1 MLLDKLK
8 KILPDNNGND
18 YPKDFQQ
25 IIKNLYPE
33 SVPDEA
39 AIIFI
44 WEAYCF
50 SKKAHEGQM
59 RRSGEPYFTHC
70 SSVGIILS
78 EWKMDTRTI
87 AAGLMHDVIEDTEMS
102 RNDMVDKFGEEI
114 AELVDGVSKLSG
126 IKFSSRREKQ
136 AENFMK
142 MFLSVAKDLR
152 VIIIKFADRLHN
164 MSTIKHLPLI
174 KQRRI
179 AIETR
184 DVYAPLAH
192 RLGMNKL
199 KIELED
205 LILKTLEPEEYKLLQ
220 KKTKA
225 SSKQR
230 EKYIEEFTNPIKEEL
245 SKFNIQAKIFGRAK
259 HYFSIAGK
267 MQKQNKKYEE
277 LFDLF
282 AIRIIADKVEECY
295 AILGI
300 IHQLFTPLQERF
312 KDYIATPKSNGYQSI
327 HTTVFGHKGKMV
339 EVQIRT
345 NEMDQTAEIG
355 VAAHWLY
362 KEKGAIKAD
371 DSNID
376 KHMRWLRE
384 LVEVLQAEDSNP
396 DEFLKLLKVDL
407 FKDEIF
413 VFTPAG
419 DVTPLPANSTP
430 IDFAFQVHSQVGIHC
445 IGAKVNGKIVPLNMV
460 LKNGDSIEILTSN
473 TQKPS
478 YAWLKFVQTG
488 KAKSHIKRWVKKEQ
502 TEQSIQLGKEIIEKT
517 LRRMKRISILDELKA
532 KPQTMGFNQVELVYA
547 ALANG
552 QLTVRDIIDKYQPV
566 DYNEQDF
573 DPESQ
578 SLTERFINR
587 ARRQAKGVT
596 VDGVANAL
604 LAFAKCCSPIPGD
617 EIVGYI
623 TRGRGVT
630 IHRNTCKNLPCMEGE
645 DRFIFVEWNVKP
657 QTSFIVRLKI
667 LLEDRKQLLKD
678 ITECISALN
687 INISSI
693 DMKATEGI
701 ATCII
706 VLEVRDT
713 HQLDRLS
720 TRIQKISNFIST
732 ERM

>member
-8 KILPDNNGND
+8 NILPGDGGEF
-18 YPKDFQQ
+18 PPDFQS
-25 IIKNLYPE
+25 IIHNLNYE
-33 SVPDEA
+33 REKDQDH
-39 AIIFI
+39 INFI
-44 WEAYCF
+44 WNVYQF
-50 SKKAHEGQM
+50 SANAHEGQQ

-70 SSVGIILS
+70 SSVGVILS
-78 EWKMDTRTI
+78 EWKMDAKTI
-87 AAGLMHDVIEDTEMS
+87 SAGLLHDVIEDTEVT
-102 RNDMVDKFGEEI
+102 RGKMVEKFGEEI
-114 AELVDGVSKLSG
+114 TDLVDGVSKLSG
-126 IKFSSRREKQ
+126 IKFSSRLEKQ

-164 MSTIKHLPLI
+164 MSTIEHLPLI

-205 LILKTLEPEEYKLLQ
+205 LVLKTLEPNEYKQLQ
-220 KKTKA
+220 KKVRA
-225 SSKQR
+225 SRRQR
-230 EKYIEEFTNPIKEEL
+230 EKYIEEFSKPIRYEL
-245 SKFNIQAKIFGRAK
+245 NSFNITAEILGRAK
-259 HYFSIAGK
+259 HYYSIFGK
-267 MQKQNKKYEE
+267 MRRRHKKFEE

-282 AIRIIADKVEECY
+282 AIRIVVDKIEECY
-295 AILGI
+295 AVLGV
-300 IHQLFTPLQERF
+300 IHQLYTPLQERF

-345 NEMDQTAEIG
+345 KEMDRTAEIG
-355 VAAHWLY
+355 VAAHWVY
-362 KEKGAIKAD
+362 KEQGSVNAEGKD
-371 DSNID
+371 ID
-376 KHMRWLRE
+376 RHMRWLRE
-384 LVEVLQAEDSNP
+384 LVDVLQGEDTNP

-413 VFTPAG
+413 VFTPKG
-419 DVTPLPANSTP
+419 DVTQLPANSTP

-445 IGAKVNGKIVPLNMV
+445 IGAKVNGKIVPLNTV
-460 LKNGDSIEILTSN
+460 LNNGDSIEIITSN

-502 TEQSIQLGKEIIEKT
+502 TEQSIRLGKEILEKT
-517 LRRMKRISILDELKA
+517 LRRMKRIAILTELQT
-532 KPQTMGFNQVELVYA
+532 KPQLLGFNSEDMVYS

-552 QLTVRDIIDKYQPV
+552 QLTVRDIIEKFEPV
-566 DYNEQDF
+566 VEEPEA
-573 DPESQ
+573 DPEEQ
-578 SLTERFINR
+578 SLTERFIRR

-596 VDGVANAL
+596 VDGVHNAL

-617 EIVGYI
+617 HIVGYI

-630 IHRNTCKNLPCMEGE
+630 IHRNSCKNIPFMEGE
-645 DRFIFVEWNVKP
+645 DRFIYVEWDVRSGS
-657 QTSFIVRLKI
+657 SFIVRLKI
-667 LLEDRKQLLKD
+667 SLEDRKQLLKD
-678 ITECISALN
+678 ITENISALN
-687 INISSI
+687 INITSI
-693 DMKATEGI
+693 DMKAAEGI
-701 ATCII
+701 ATAII
-706 VLEVRDT
+706 ILEVRDT
-713 HQLDRLS
+713 RQLERLT
-720 TRIQKISNFIST
+720 TRIQKIPNFISI

>member
-1 MLLDKLK
+1 MLLEKLK
-8 KILPDNNGND
+8 KILPNNGNE
-18 YPKDFQQ
+18 YPKEFRQ
-25 IIKNLYPE
+25 IIKNIYLE
-33 SVPDEA
+33 SDPDKEA
-39 AIIFI
+39 VNFI
-44 WEAYCF
+44 WEAFRF
-50 SKKAHEGQM
+50 SNNAHEGQK

-70 SSVGIILS
+70 ASVGIILS

-87 AAGLMHDVIEDTEMS
+87 AAGLMHDVIEDTDVS

-225 SSKQR
+225 SRKQR
-230 EKYIEEFTNPIKEEL
+230 EKYIEEFTKPIKDEL
-245 SKFNIQAKIFGRAK
+245 NNFNIQAEIFGRAK

-282 AIRIIADKVEECY
+282 AIRIIVNKIEECY
-295 AILGI
+295 AILGV

-327 HTTVFGHKGKMV
+327 HTTVFGHQGKMV

-345 NEMDQTAEIG
+345 EEMDKTAEIG
-355 VAAHWLY
+355 VAAHWVY
-362 KEKGAIKAD
+362 KEKGALRAD
-371 DSNID
+371 DSKID

-413 VFTPAG
+413 VFTPTG

-430 IDFAFQVHSQVGIHC
+430 IDFAFQVHTQVGVHC
-445 IGAKVNGKIVPLNMV
+445 IGAKVNGKIVPLNTV

-488 KAKSHIKRWVKKEQ
+488 KAKSYIKRWVKQEQ

-517 LRRMKRISILDELKA
+517 LRRMKRISILDDLQS
-532 KPQTMGFNQVELVYA
+532 KPQTMGFNQVELVFA

-552 QLTVRDIIDKYQPV
+552 QLTVRDIIDKYHPI
-566 DYNEQDF
+566 
-573 DPESQ
+573 DPEEIEDDPGE
-578 SLTERFINR
+578 SLRERFINR
-587 ARRQAKGVT
+587 ARGQAKGVT

-604 LAFAKCCSPIPGD
+604 LIFAKCCSPIPGD

-657 QTSFIVRLKI
+657 QSSFIVRLKI

-687 INISSI
+687 INIVSI
-693 DMKATEGI
+693 DMKASDGI

-713 HQLDRLS
+713 RQLDRLS

>member
-1 MLLDKLK
+1 
-8 KILPDNNGND
+8 
-18 YPKDFQQ
+18 
-25 IIKNLYPE
+25 
-33 SVPDEA
+33 
-39 AIIFI
+39 
-44 WEAYCF
+44 
-50 SKKAHEGQM
+50 
-59 RRSGEPYFTHC
+59 
-70 SSVGIILS
+70 
-78 EWKMDTRTI
+78 
-87 AAGLMHDVIEDTEMS
+87 
-102 RNDMVDKFGEEI
+102 
-114 AELVDGVSKLSG
+114 
-126 IKFSSRREKQ
+126 
-136 AENFMK
+136 
-142 MFLSVAKDLR
+142 
-152 VIIIKFADRLHN
+152 
-164 MSTIKHLPLI
+164 
-174 KQRRI
+174 
-179 AIETR
+179 
-184 DVYAPLAH
+184 
-192 RLGMNKL
+192 
-199 KIELED
+199 
-205 LILKTLEPEEYKLLQ
+205 
-220 KKTKA
+220 
-225 SSKQR
+225 
-230 EKYIEEFTNPIKEEL
+230 
-245 SKFNIQAKIFGRAK
+245 
-259 HYFSIAGK
+259 

-282 AIRIIADKVEECY
+282 AIRIIVNKIEECY
-295 AILGI
+295 AILGV

-327 HTTVFGHKGKMV
+327 HTTVFGQQGKMV

-345 NEMDQTAEIG
+345 EEMDKTAEIG
-355 VAAHWLY
+355 VAAHWVY
-362 KEKGAIKAD
+362 KEKGAIRPD
-371 DSNID
+371 DSKID

-413 VFTPAG
+413 VFTPTG

-430 IDFAFQVHSQVGIHC
+430 IDFAFQVHTQVGVHC
-445 IGAKVNGKIVPLNMV
+445 IGAKVNGRIVPLNTV

-488 KAKSHIKRWVKKEQ
+488 KAKSYIKRWVKQEQ
-502 TEQSIQLGKEIIEKT
+502 SEQSIQLGKEIIEKT
-517 LRRMKRISILDELKA
+517 LRRMKRISILNDLQS
-532 KPQTMGFNQVELVYA
+532 KPQTMGFNQVELVFA

-552 QLTVRDIIDKYQPV
+552 QLTVRDIIDKYHPI
-566 DYNEQDF
+566 DSEEMEAE
-573 DPESQ
+573 PESE
-578 SLTERFINR
+578 SLTERFLNR
-587 ARRQAKGVT
+587 ARGQAKGVT

-604 LAFAKCCSPIPGD
+604 LIFAKCCSPIPGD

-645 DRFIFVEWNVKP
+645 DRFIFVEWDVKP
-657 QTSFIVRLKI
+657 QSSFIVRLKI

-687 INISSI
+687 INIVSI
-693 DMKATEGI
+693 DMKASDGI

-713 HQLDRLS
+713 RQLDRLS

>member
-8 KILPDNNGND
+8 KILPYDVSE
-18 YPKDFQQ
+18 YPKEFHK
-25 IIKNLYPE
+25 IVNNLYSE
-33 SVPDEA
+33 SDPVKEDIA
-39 AIIFI
+39 FI
-44 WEAYCF
+44 WEAYSF
-50 SKKAHEGQM
+50 SKEAHKGQK
-59 RRSGEPYFTHC
+59 RRSGEPYFSHC
-70 SSVGIILS
+70 VSVGTILS
-78 EWKMDTRTI
+78 EWKMDSRTI
-87 AAGLMHDVIEDTEMS
+87 AAGLMHDVIEDTEKS
-102 RNDMVDKFGEEI
+102 RDDMIEKFGQEI
-114 AELVDGVSKLSG
+114 ADLVDGVSKLSG

-164 MSTIKHLPLI
+164 MSTIRYLPLI

-192 RLGMNKL
+192 RLGMNQL

-205 LILKTLEPEEYKLLQ
+205 LILKTLDPDEFKLIQ

-225 SSKQR
+225 TKKQR
-230 EKYIEEFTNPIKEEL
+230 EKYIEEFSAPIKNEIK
-245 SKFNIQAKIFGRAK
+245 KFNIRAVIFGRAK
-259 HYFSIAGK
+259 HYFSISGK

-282 AIRIIADKVEECY
+282 AIRIIIDKIEECY
-295 AILGI
+295 AVLGV

-327 HTTVFGHKGKMV
+327 HTTVFGHNGKMV

-345 NEMDQTAEIG
+345 QEMDQTAESG

-362 KEKGAIKAD
+362 KEEGSVTAD
-371 DSNID
+371 DKKINR
-376 KHMRWLRE
+376 HMRWLRD

-396 DEFLKLLKVDL
+396 NEFLKLLKVDL

-419 DVTPLPANSTP
+419 DVTPLPADSTP
-430 IDFAFQVHSQVGIHC
+430 IDFAFQVHTQVGIHC
-445 IGAKVNGKIVPLNMV
+445 IGAKVNGKIVPLNIV
-460 LKNGDSIEILTSN
+460 LKNGDSIEILTSE
-473 TQKPS
+473 TQTPS
-478 YAWLKFVQTG
+478 YAWLKFVKTG

-502 TEQSIQLGKEIIEKT
+502 NEQSIYLGKEIIEKT
-517 LRRMKRISILDELKA
+517 LRRMKQATILDQLLK
-532 KPQTMGFNQVELVYA
+532 KPDTIGFNDIESVYA
-547 ALANG
+547 AVANG
-552 QLTVRDIIDKYQPV
+552 QLTVRDIIDKFIPKDSLEV
-566 DYNEQDF
+566 NNEDNK
-573 DPESQ
+573 E
-578 SLTERFINR
+578 SLTTRFINS
-587 ARRQAKGVT
+587 ARRQAQGVV

-604 LAFAKCCSPIPGD
+604 LIFAKCCSPIPGD

-630 IHRNTCKNLPCMEGE
+630 IHRSSCKNLPCMDGE
-645 DRFIFVEWNVKP
+645 DRFIFVEWDVKP

-667 LLEDRKQLLKD
+667 VLEDRKQLLKD
-678 ITECISALN
+678 ITECVSALN
-687 INISSI
+687 INITSV
-693 DMKATEGI
+693 DMKASEGI

-713 HQLDRLS
+713 RQLDRLS
-720 TRIQKISNFIST
+720 KRIKKISNFISS
-732 ERM
+732 ERI

>member
-1 MLLDKLK
+1 MLLEKLK
-8 KILPDNNGND
+8 KILPNNGNE
-18 YPKDFQQ
+18 YPKEFRQ
-25 IIKNLYPE
+25 IIKNIYFD
-33 SVPDEA
+33 SDPDKEA
-39 AIIFI
+39 VTFI
-44 WEAYCF
+44 WEAFRY
-50 SKKAHEGQM
+50 SKNAHEGQQ
-59 RRSGEPYFTHC
+59 RRSGDPYFTHC
-70 SSVGIILS
+70 ASVGIILS
-78 EWKMDTRTI
+78 EWKMDIRTI
-87 AAGLMHDVIEDTEMS
+87 AAGLMHDVIEDTGVS
-102 RNDMVDKFGEEI
+102 RSDMVDKFGEEI

-205 LILKTLEPEEYKLLQ
+205 LIFKTLEPEEYKLLQ

-225 SSKQR
+225 SRKQR
-230 EKYIEEFTNPIKEEL
+230 EKYIEEFTKPIKNEL
-245 SKFNIQAKIFGRAK
+245 NNYTIQAEIFGRAK

-282 AIRIIADKVEECY
+282 AIRIILKKIEECY
-295 AILGI
+295 AVLGV

-327 HTTVFGHKGKMV
+327 HTTVFGSQGRMV

-345 NEMDQTAEIG
+345 EEMDKTAEIG
-355 VAAHWLY
+355 VAAHWVY
-362 KEKGAIKAD
+362 KEKGALKTD
-371 DSNID
+371 DSKID

-413 VFTPAG
+413 VFTPKG

-430 IDFAFQVHSQVGIHC
+430 IDFAFEVHTQVGFHC
-445 IGAKVNGKIVPLNMV
+445 IGAKVNGKIVPLNTI
-460 LKNGDSIEILTSN
+460 LKNGDSIEIITSN

-488 KAKSHIKRWVKKEQ
+488 KAKSYIKRWVKQEQ

-517 LRRMKRISILDELKA
+517 LRRMKRISILNDIQS
-532 KPQTMGFNQVELVYA
+532 KPQTMGFNQVESVFA

-552 QLTVRDIIDKYQPV
+552 QLTVRDIIDKYHPA
-566 DYNEQDF
+566 DPGETEAY
-573 DPESQ
+573 PESE

-587 ARRQAKGVT
+587 ARGQAKGVT

-604 LAFAKCCSPIPGD
+604 LVFAKCCSPIPGD

-630 IHRNTCKNLPCMEGE
+630 IHRNSCKNLPCMEGE

-657 QTSFIVRLKI
+657 QSSFIVRLKI

-687 INISSI
+687 INIVSI
-693 DMKATEGI
+693 DMKASDGI

-713 HQLDRLS
+713 RQLNRLS
-720 TRIQKISNFIST
+720 TRIEKISNFIST

>member
-1 MLLDKLK
+1 MLLEKLK
-8 KILPDNNGND
+8 KILPNNGNE
-18 YPKDFQQ
+18 YPKEFRQ
-25 IIKNLYPE
+25 IIKNIYLE
-33 SVPDEA
+33 SDPDKEA
-39 AIIFI
+39 VTFI
-44 WEAYCF
+44 WEAFEY
-50 SKKAHEGQM
+50 SKNSHQGQK
-59 RRSGEPYFTHC
+59 RLSGEPYFTHC
-70 SSVGIILS
+70 ASVGIILS

-87 AAGLMHDVIEDTEMS
+87 AAGLMHDVIEDTDVS
-102 RNDMVDKFGEEI
+102 RSDMVDKFGEEI

-126 IKFSSRREKQ
+126 IRFSSRREKQ

-205 LILKTLEPEEYKLLQ
+205 LILKTLDPEKYKLLQ

-225 SSKQR
+225 SRKQR
-230 EKYIEEFTNPIKEEL
+230 EKYIDEFTKPIKDEL
-245 SKFNIQAKIFGRAK
+245 NKFSINAEIFGRAK

-282 AIRIIADKVEECY
+282 AIRIIVDKIEECY
-295 AILGI
+295 AILGV

-327 HTTVFGHKGKMV
+327 HTTVFGHNGKMV

-345 NEMDQTAEIG
+345 DEMDKTAEIG
-355 VAAHWLY
+355 VAAHWVY
-362 KEKGAIKAD
+362 KEKGSIKTD
-371 DSNID
+371 DSKID

-384 LVEVLQAEDSNP
+384 LVEALQDENSNP

-413 VFTPAG
+413 VFTPMG

-430 IDFAFQVHSQVGIHC
+430 IDFAFQVHTQVGVHC
-445 IGAKVNGKIVPLNMV
+445 VGAKVNGKIVPLNTV
-460 LKNGDSIEILTSN
+460 LKNGDSVEIITSN
-473 TQKPS
+473 TQKPT

-488 KAKSHIKRWVKKEQ
+488 KAKSYIKRWVKQEQ
-502 TEQSIQLGKEIIEKT
+502 IEQSIQLGKEIIEKT
-517 LRRMKRISILDELKA
+517 LRRIKRISILNELQS
-532 KPQTMGFNQVELVYA
+532 KPQIMGFNQVELVFA
-547 ALANG
+547 AIANG

-566 DYNEQDF
+566 DSEKEETE
-573 DPESQ
+573 ESE

-587 ARRQAKGVT
+587 ARGQAKGVT

-604 LAFAKCCSPIPGD
+604 LVFAKCCSPIPGD

-657 QTSFIVRLKI
+657 QSSFIVRLKI

-687 INISSI
+687 INIVSI
-693 DMKATEGI
+693 DMKASDGI

-713 HQLDRLS
+713 RQLDRLS
-720 TRIQKISNFIST
+720 TRIEKVSNFIST

>member
-8 KILPDNNGND
+8 NILPGEGNE
-18 YPKDFQQ
+18 YPKDFRK
-25 IIKNLYPE
+25 IIQNLYPE
-33 SVPDEA
+33 SDPDEE
-39 AIIFI
+39 IISFV
-44 WEAYCF
+44 WDAYKF
-50 SKKAHEGQM
+50 SKNAHEGQL

-70 SSVGIILS
+70 SSVGVILS
-78 EWKMDTRTI
+78 EWKMDSKTI
-87 AAGLMHDVIEDTEMS
+87 AAGLLHDVIEDTNIS
-102 RNDMVDKFGEEI
+102 RNDMIEKFGEEI
-114 AELVDGVSKLSG
+114 TDLVDGVSKLSG
-126 IKFSSRREKQ
+126 IKFSSRLEKQ

-164 MSTIKHLPLI
+164 MGTIEHLPLI

-199 KIELED
+199 RIELED
-205 LILKTLEPEEYKLLQ
+205 LVLKTLEPDEYKHLR
-220 KKTKA
+220 KKIRA
-225 SSKQR
+225 SRKQR
-230 EKYIEEFTNPIKEEL
+230 EKYIDEFSKPIREEL
-245 SKFNIQAKIFGRAK
+245 KTFSISAEIEGRAK
-259 HYFSIAGK
+259 HYYSILGK
-267 MQKQNKKYEE
+267 MRRRNKNFEE

-282 AIRIIADKVEECY
+282 AIRIIVDKVEECY
-295 AILGI
+295 AVLGV
-300 IHQLFTPLQERF
+300 IHQLYTPLQERF

-327 HTTVFGHKGKMV
+327 HTTVFGHQGKMV

-345 NEMDQTAEIG
+345 TAMDQTAEIG
-355 VAAHWLY
+355 VAAHWVY
-362 KEKGAIKAD
+362 KEKGSVIAD
-371 DSNID
+371 GTGID
-376 KHMRWLRE
+376 RHMRWLRE

-413 VFTPAG
+413 VFTPKG
-419 DVTPLPANSTP
+419 DVTPLPSNSTP
-430 IDFAFQVHSQVGIHC
+430 IDFAFQVHTQVGIHC
-445 IGAKVNGKIVPLNMV
+445 IGAKLNGKIVSLNTV
-460 LKNGDSIEILTSN
+460 LKNGDSVEILTSN

-502 TEQSIQLGKEIIEKT
+502 TEQSIRLGKEIIEKT
-517 LRRMKRISILDELKA
+517 LRRMKRLSILDEIKA
-532 KPQTMGFNQVELVYA
+532 KPQVLGFNSEDLVYSE
-547 ALANG
+547 LAKG
-552 QLTVRDIIDKYQPV
+552 QLTVRDIIEKFQPATT
-566 DYNEQDF
+566 DDQIEDE
-573 DPESQ
+573 DSP
-578 SLTERFINR
+578 SLTERFISR

-630 IHRNTCKNLPCMEGE
+630 IHRSSCKNLPFMEGE
-645 DRFIFVEWNVKP
+645 ERFIFVEWDVKSGS
-657 QTSFIVRLKI
+657 SFIVRIKI

-687 INISSI
+687 INITSI
-693 DMKATEGI
+693 DMKAAEAI
-701 ATCII
+701 ATCVII
-706 VLEVRDT
+706 LEVRDI
-713 HQLDRLS
+713 HQLDRL
-720 TRIQKISNFIST
+720 TNRIQKIPNFISI

>member
-8 KILPDNNGND
+8 KILPSTGSD
-18 YPKDFQQ
+18 YPKDFQN
-25 IIKNLYPE
+25 IIQNLYPDLN
-33 SVPDEA
+33 PDKEVVK
-39 AIIFI
+39 FV
-44 WEAYCF
+44 WDAYSY
-50 SKKAHEGQM
+50 SKIAHEGQF
-59 RRSGEPYFTHC
+59 RQSGEPYFIHC
-70 SSVGIILS
+70 SAVGIILS
-78 EWKMDTRTI
+78 EWQMDALTI
-87 AAGLMHDVIEDTEMS
+87 AAGLMHDIIEDTDYS
-102 RNDMVDKFGEEI
+102 REDMVGKFGEEI

-126 IKFSSRREKQ
+126 INFSSRREKQ

-164 MSTIKHLPLI
+164 MKTIGHLPLI

-205 LILKTLEPEEYKLLQ
+205 LIIKVLEPEEYKKLQ

-225 SSKQR
+225 SRKER
-230 EKYIEEFTNPIKEEL
+230 EKYIEKFLEPIKVEL
-245 SKFNIQAKIFGRAK
+245 ERFNIKAEIFGRVK
-259 HYFSIAGK
+259 HYYSILGK
-267 MQKQNKKYEE
+267 MRKQDKKFEE

-282 AIRIIADKVEECY
+282 AIRIIVNKVEECY
-295 AILGI
+295 AVLGV

-312 KDYIATPKSNGYQSI
+312 KDYVATPKSNGYQSV
-327 HTTVFGHKGKMV
+327 HTTVFGKQGKMV

-345 NEMDQTAEIG
+345 KEMDQTAEIG
-355 VAAHWLY
+355 VAAHWIY
-362 KEKGAIKAD
+362 KEHGSERAD
-371 DSNID
+371 SPKID
-376 KHMRWLRE
+376 RQIRWLRD
-384 LVEVLQAEDSNP
+384 LVDVLKAEDSNP
-396 DEFLKLLKVDL
+396 DEFLNLLKVDL

-413 VFTPAG
+413 VFTPVG
-419 DVTPLPANSTP
+419 DVTPLPASSTP
-430 IDFAFQVHSQVGIHC
+430 IDFAFQVHTQVGMHC
-445 IGAKVNGKIVPLNMV
+445 MGAKVNGKIVPLNTL
-460 LKNGDSIEILTSN
+460 LKNGDSIEILTSK

-488 KAKSHIKRWVKKEQ
+488 KAKSHIKRWVNKEQ

-517 LRRMKRISILDELKA
+517 LRRMKKKSIMKDLLSH
-532 KPQTMGFNQVELVYA
+532 PQALGYNEIELVYS

-552 QLTVRDIIDKYQPV
+552 QLTVRDIIEKYQLVNVSEQEIEV
-566 DYNEQDF
+566 DN
-573 DPESQ
+573 P

-587 ARRQAKGVT
+587 ARGQARGVS

-604 LAFAKCCSPIPGD
+604 LVFAKCCNPIPGD

-630 IHRNTCKNLPCMEGE
+630 IHRSSCLNLPFMDGE
-645 DRFIFVEWNVKP
+645 DRFIFVEWDVKP
-657 QTSFIVRLKI
+657 SSSFIVRLKI

-678 ITECISALN
+678 ITECISKLN
-687 INISSI
+687 INIASI
-693 DMKATEGI
+693 DMKGFEGI

-706 VLEVRDT
+706 VLEVRDK
-713 HQLDRLS
+713 HQLDRLGS
-720 TRIQKISNFIST
+720 QIRKIPNYISM

>member
-1 MLLDKLK
+1 MWVKAVEK
-8 KILPDNNGND
+8 AGTT
-18 YPKDFQQ
+18 
-25 IIKNLYPE
+25 
-33 SVPDEA
+33 EA
-39 AIIFI
+39 NAVQDAI
-44 WEAYCF
+44 
-50 SKKAHEGQM
+50 
-59 RRSGEPYFTHC
+59 
-70 SSVGIILS
+70 
-78 EWKMDTRTI
+78 
-87 AAGLMHDVIEDTEMS
+87 
-102 RNDMVDKFGEEI
+102 
-114 AELVDGVSKLSG
+114 
-126 IKFSSRREKQ
+126 
-136 AENFMK
+136 
-142 MFLSVAKDLR
+142 
-152 VIIIKFADRLHN
+152 
-164 MSTIKHLPLI
+164 
-174 KQRRI
+174 
-179 AIETR
+179 
-184 DVYAPLAH
+184 
-192 RLGMNKL
+192 
-199 KIELED
+199 
-205 LILKTLEPEEYKLLQ
+205 
-220 KKTKA
+220 
-225 SSKQR
+225 
-230 EKYIEEFTNPIKEEL
+230 
-245 SKFNIQAKIFGRAK
+245 
-259 HYFSIAGK
+259 
-267 MQKQNKKYEE
+267 
-277 LFDLF
+277 
-282 AIRIIADKVEECY
+282 
-295 AILGI
+295 
-300 IHQLFTPLQERF
+300 
-312 KDYIATPKSNGYQSI
+312 
-327 HTTVFGHKGKMV
+327 
-339 EVQIRT
+339 
-345 NEMDQTAEIG
+345 
-355 VAAHWLY
+355 
-362 KEKGAIKAD
+362 
-371 DSNID
+371 
-376 KHMRWLRE
+376 
-384 LVEVLQAEDSNP
+384 
-396 DEFLKLLKVDL
+396 
-407 FKDEIF
+407 
-413 VFTPAG
+413 FTPAG

-517 LRRMKRISILDELKA
+517 LRRMKRISILDELQA

-713 HQLDRLS
+713 RQLDRLS

>member
-1 MLLDKLK
+1 MLLEKLK
-8 KILPDNNGND
+8 KILPNNGNE
-18 YPKDFQQ
+18 YPKEFRQ
-25 IIKNLYPE
+25 IIKNIYLE
-33 SVPDEA
+33 SDPDKEA
-39 AIIFI
+39 VTFI
-44 WEAYCF
+44 WEAFRY
-50 SKKAHEGQM
+50 SKNAHKGQK

-70 SSVGIILS
+70 ASVGIILS

-87 AAGLMHDVIEDTEMS
+87 AAGLMHDVIEDTDVS

-225 SSKQR
+225 SRKQR
-230 EKYIEEFTNPIKEEL
+230 EKYIEEFTKPIKDEL
-245 SKFNIQAKIFGRAK
+245 NNFNIQAEIFGRAK

-282 AIRIIADKVEECY
+282 AIRIIVNKIEECY
-295 AILGI
+295 AILGV

-327 HTTVFGHKGKMV
+327 HTTVFGHQGKMV

-345 NEMDQTAEIG
+345 EEMDKTAEIG
-355 VAAHWLY
+355 VAAHWVY
-362 KEKGAIKAD
+362 KEKGALRAD
-371 DSNID
+371 DSKID

-413 VFTPAG
+413 VFTPTG

-430 IDFAFQVHSQVGIHC
+430 IDFAFQVHTQVGVHC
-445 IGAKVNGKIVPLNMV
+445 IGAKVNGKIVPLNTV

-488 KAKSHIKRWVKKEQ
+488 KAKSYIKRWVKQEQ

-517 LRRMKRISILDELKA
+517 LRRMKRISILDDLLS
-532 KPQTMGFNQVELVYA
+532 KPQIMGFNQVELVFS

-552 QLTVRDIIDKYQPV
+552 QLTVRDIIDKYHPI
-566 DYNEQDF
+566 
-573 DPESQ
+573 DPEEIEDDTRE

-587 ARRQAKGVT
+587 ARGQAKGVT

-604 LAFAKCCSPIPGD
+604 LIFAKCCSPIPGD

-630 IHRNTCKNLPCMEGE
+630 IHRNNCKNLPCMEGE

-657 QTSFIVRLKI
+657 QSSFIVRLKI

-678 ITECISALN
+678 ITECISTLN
-687 INISSI
+687 INIVSI
-693 DMKATEGI
+693 DMKASDGI

-713 HQLDRLS
+713 RQLDRLS

>member
-8 KILPDNNGND
+8 KILPYDID
-18 YPKDFQQ
+18 EYPKDFHK
-25 IIKNLYPE
+25 IVNNLF
-33 SVPDEA
+33 PDSEPDKDD
-39 AIIFI
+39 ISFI
-44 WEAYCF
+44 WEAYSY
-50 SKKAHEGQM
+50 SKNAHKGQM
-59 RRSGEPYFTHC
+59 RKSGEPYFSHC
-70 SSVGIILS
+70 VSVGTILS
-78 EWKMDTRTI
+78 EWKMDSRTV
-87 AAGLMHDVIEDTEMS
+87 AAGLMHDVIEDTKMS
-102 RNDMVDKFGEEI
+102 RDDMVNKFGEEI
-114 AELVDGVSKLSG
+114 AGLVDGVSKLSG
-126 IKFSSRREKQ
+126 ITFSSRREKQ

-179 AIETR
+179 AVETR

-205 LILKTLEPEEYKLLQ
+205 LILKTLEPDEFRLIQ

-225 SSKQR
+225 TKKQR
-230 EKYIEEFTNPIKEEL
+230 EKYIEEFSTPIKDEIY
-245 SKFNIQAKIFGRAK
+245 KFKIQADIFGRAK
-259 HYFSIAGK
+259 HYFSISRK

-282 AIRIIADKVEECY
+282 AIRIIINKIEECY
-295 AILGI
+295 AVLGI
-300 IHQLFTPLQERF
+300 IHQLYTPLQERF

-327 HTTVFGHKGKMV
+327 HTTVFGPSGKMV

-345 NEMDQTAEIG
+345 NEMDQTAESG

-362 KEKGAIKAD
+362 KEKGSLKAD
-371 DSNID
+371 DTKINR
-376 KHMRWLRE
+376 HMRWLSE
-384 LVEVLQAEDSNP
+384 LVEVLQDEDSNP
-396 DEFLKLLKVDL
+396 NEFLKLLKVDL

-419 DVTPLPANSTP
+419 DVTPLPADSTP

-460 LKNGDSIEILTSN
+460 LKNGDSIEILTSD
-473 TQKPS
+473 TQRPS
-478 YAWLKFVQTG
+478 YAWLKFVKTG

-502 TEQSIQLGKEIIEKT
+502 TVQSIQLGKEIIEKT
-517 LRRMKRISILDELKA
+517 LRRMKKNTILEELLI
-532 KPQTMGFNQVELVYA
+532 KPDTVGFNDIELVYS

-552 QLTVRDIIDKYQPV
+552 QLTVRDIIDKYSPK
-566 DYNEQDF
+566 DTLSLD
-573 DPESQ
+573 ESEAEKE
-578 SLTERFINR
+578 SLTSRFINS
-587 ARRQAKGVT
+587 ARKQAKGVT

-604 LAFAKCCSPIPGD
+604 LIFAKCCSPIPGD

-630 IHRNTCKNLPCMEGE
+630 IHRNSCKNLPCMDGE

-657 QTSFIVRLKI
+657 QSSFIVRLKI
-667 LLEDRKQLLKD
+667 MLEDRKQLLKD
-678 ITECISALN
+678 ITECVSALN
-687 INISSI
+687 INITSV
-693 DMKATEGI
+693 DMKASEAI

-713 HQLDRLS
+713 RQLDRLS
-720 TRIQKISNFIST
+720 KRIKKISNFISS
-732 ERM
+732 ERI

>member
-8 KILPDNNGND
+8 KILPINGNV
-18 YPKDFQQ
+18 YPKDFQTIVQ
-25 IIKNLYPE
+25 NLYSDSDPNEEIIKF
-33 SVPDEA
+33 VWD
-39 AIIFI
+39 
-44 WEAYCF
+44 AYQY
-50 SKKAHEGQM
+50 SKNAHEGQL
-59 RRSGEPYFTHC
+59 RRSGKPYFTHC
-70 SSVGIILS
+70 SAVGIILS
-78 EWKMDTRTI
+78 KWKMDARTI
-87 AAGLMHDVIEDTEMS
+87 SAGLMHDIIEDTDSS
-102 RNDMVDKFGEEI
+102 RKDMVDKFGEEI

-126 IKFSSRREKQ
+126 IKFSSRRERQ

-164 MSTIKHLPLI
+164 MTTIGHLPLI

-199 KIELED
+199 KVELED
-205 LILKTLEPEEYKLLQ
+205 LILKTLEPEEYKQLQ
-220 KKTKA
+220 KKTRA
-225 SSKQR
+225 TRKQR
-230 EKYIEEFTNPIKEEL
+230 EKYIEEFSKPIKDEL
-245 SKFNIQAKIFGRAK
+245 KDFNINANIFGRVK
-259 HYFSIAGK
+259 HYYSILGK
-267 MQKQNKKYEE
+267 MRKQNKKFEE

-282 AIRIIADKVEECY
+282 AIRVIVQKVEECY
-295 AILGI
+295 AILGV

-327 HTTVFGHKGKMV
+327 HTTVFGKQGKMV

-345 NEMDQTAEIG
+345 VEMDQTAEIG
-355 VAAHWLY
+355 VAAHWVY
-362 KEKGAIKAD
+362 KDQGSVLAD
-371 DSNID
+371 GSKID
-376 KHMRWLRE
+376 RHMRWLRE

-396 DEFLKLLKVDL
+396 SEFLKLLKVDL

-413 VFTPAG
+413 VFTPTG

-430 IDFAFQVHSQVGIHC
+430 IDFAFQVHTQIGMHC
-445 IGAKVNGKIVPLNMV
+445 MGAKVNGKIVPLNTI
-460 LKNGDSIEILTSN
+460 LINSDSVEILTSKI
-473 TQKPS
+473 QKPS

-488 KAKSHIKRWVKKEQ
+488 KAKSHIKRWVKKAQ
-502 TEQSIQLGKEIIEKT
+502 VEQSIQLGKEIIEKT
-517 LRRMKRISILDELKA
+517 LRRMKQNSIIKDLQS
-532 KPQTMGFNQVELVYA
+532 KPQSLGYNEVEMVYS

-552 QLTVRDIIDKYQPV
+552 QLTVRDIIEKFQSIDAK
-566 DYNEQDF
+566 E
-573 DPESQ
+573 PEKDVEST
-578 SLTERFINR
+578 SLTERFLNR
-587 ARRQAKGVT
+587 ARGQARGVS

-604 LAFAKCCSPIPGD
+604 LMFAKCCNPIPGD

-630 IHRNTCKNLPCMEGE
+630 IHRSSCKNLPFMEGE
-645 DRFIFVEWNVKP
+645 DRFIFVEWDVKP
-657 QTSFIVRLKI
+657 TSSFIVRLKI

-678 ITECISALN
+678 ITECISKLN
-687 INISSI
+687 INITSI
-693 DMKATEGI
+693 DMKALEGI

-706 VLEVRDT
+706 VLEVRDI

-720 TRIQKISNFIST
+720 TQMQKIPNFIST
-732 ERM
+732 ERI

>member
-8 KILPDNNGND
+8 KILPNDGNG
-18 YPKDFQQ
+18 YPKDFQH
-25 IIKNLYPE
+25 IIQNLYPDSDPNE
-33 SVPDEA
+33 K
-39 AIIFI
+39 IIKFI
-44 WEAYCF
+44 WGAYNY
-50 SKKAHEGQM
+50 STNAHKGQL
-59 RRSGEPYFTHC
+59 RHSGEPYFTHC
-70 SSVGIILS
+70 SAVGIILS
-78 EWKMDTRTI
+78 QWKMDAITI
-87 AAGLMHDVIEDTEMS
+87 AAGLMHDVIEDTDAS
-102 RNDMVDKFGEEI
+102 RKDMVDNFGEEI

-164 MSTIKHLPLI
+164 MTTIDHLPLI

-192 RLGMNKL
+192 RLGMNNL
-199 KIELED
+199 KVEFED
-205 LILKTLEPEEYKLLQ
+205 LILKTLEPNEYKQLQ
-220 KKTKA
+220 KKTRA
-225 SSKQR
+225 TRKQR
-230 EKYIEEFTNPIKEEL
+230 EKYIEEFSKPIKDEL
-245 SKFNIQAKIFGRAK
+245 QNFNIDSDIFGRVK
-259 HYFSIAGK
+259 HFYSILGK
-267 MQKQNKKYEE
+267 MRKQNKNFEE
-277 LFDLF
+277 LFDIF
-282 AIRIIADKVEECY
+282 AIRIIVQKVEECY
-295 AILGI
+295 AVLGV

-327 HTTVFGHKGKMV
+327 HTTVFGKQGKMV

-345 NEMDQTAEIG
+345 VEMNQTAEIG
-355 VAAHWLY
+355 VAAHWVY
-362 KEKGAIKAD
+362 KEQGSVISD
-371 DSNID
+371 DSKID
-376 KHMRWLRE
+376 RHMRWLRD

-396 DEFLKLLKVDL
+396 NEFLKLLKVDL

-430 IDFAFQVHSQVGIHC
+430 IDFAFQIHSQVGMHC
-445 IGAKVNGKIVPLNMV
+445 MGAKVNGKIAPLNSI
-460 LKNGDSIEILTSN
+460 LNNGDSVEILTSN

-502 TEQSIQLGKEIIEKT
+502 IEQSIQLGKEIIEKT
-517 LRRMKRISILDELKA
+517 LRRMKQKSILKDLQS
-532 KPQTMGFNQVELVYA
+532 KPQSLGYNTIEMVYS

-566 DYNEQDF
+566 DIDKSEKDV
-573 DPESQ
+573 ESP

-587 ARRQAKGVT
+587 ARGQAQGVS
-596 VDGVANAL
+596 VDGVSNAL
-604 LAFAKCCSPIPGD
+604 LMFAKCCSPIPGD

-630 IHRNTCKNLPCMEGE
+630 IHRSSCNNLPFMEGE
-645 DRFIFVEWNVKP
+645 DRFIFVEWDVKP
-657 QTSFIVRLKI
+657 SSSFIVRLKI

-678 ITECISALN
+678 ITECISKLN
-687 INISSI
+687 INITSI
-693 DMKATEGI
+693 DMKGLEGI

-706 VLEVRDT
+706 VLEVRDKR
-713 HQLDRLS
+713 QLDRLS
-720 TRIQKISNFIST
+720 SQIQKIPNFIST

>member
-1 MLLDKLK
+1 
-8 KILPDNNGND
+8 
-18 YPKDFQQ
+18 
-25 IIKNLYPE
+25 
-33 SVPDEA
+33 
-39 AIIFI
+39 
-44 WEAYCF
+44 
-50 SKKAHEGQM
+50 
-59 RRSGEPYFTHC
+59 
-70 SSVGIILS
+70 
-78 EWKMDTRTI
+78 
-87 AAGLMHDVIEDTEMS
+87 
-102 RNDMVDKFGEEI
+102 
-114 AELVDGVSKLSG
+114 
-126 IKFSSRREKQ
+126 
-136 AENFMK
+136 MK

-164 MSTIKHLPLI
+164 MSTIEYLPLL

-199 KIELED
+199 RIELED
-205 LILKTLEPEEYKLLQ
+205 MVLKTLEPDEYKHLL
-220 KKTKA
+220 KKIKA
-225 SSKQR
+225 SRKQR
-230 EKYIEEFTNPIKEEL
+230 EKYIGEFSKPIREEL
-245 SKFNIQAKIFGRAK
+245 KTFSITAEIEGRAK
-259 HYFSIAGK
+259 HYYSIFGK
-267 MQKQNKKYEE
+267 MRRRNKNFEE

-282 AIRIIADKVEECY
+282 AIRIIVDKVEECY
-295 AILGI
+295 AVLGV

-327 HTTVFGHKGKMV
+327 HTTVFGHQGKMV

-345 NEMDQTAEIG
+345 TAMDQTAEIG
-355 VAAHWLY
+355 VAAHWVY
-362 KEKGAIKAD
+362 KEKGSVIAD
-371 DSNID
+371 GTGID
-376 KHMRWLRE
+376 RHMRWLRE

-413 VFTPAG
+413 VFTPKG
-419 DVTPLPANSTP
+419 DVTPLPSNSTP
-430 IDFAFQVHSQVGIHC
+430 IDFAFQVHTQVGIHC
-445 IGAKVNGKIVPLNMV
+445 IGAKVNGKIVPLNTV
-460 LKNGDSIEILTSN
+460 LKNGDSVEILTSN

-502 TEQSIQLGKEIIEKT
+502 TEQSIRLGKEIIEKT
-517 LRRMKRISILDELKA
+517 LRRMKRLSILDEIKT
-532 KPQTMGFNQVELVYA
+532 KPQVLGFNSEDLVYSE
-547 ALANG
+547 LAKG
-552 QLTVRDIIDKYQPV
+552 QLTVRDVIEKYQPAITEGQIE
-566 DYNEQDF
+566 DEDS
-573 DPESQ
+573 P
-578 SLTERFINR
+578 SLTERFLSR

-604 LAFAKCCSPIPGD
+604 LVFAKCCSPIPGD

-630 IHRNTCKNLPCMEGE
+630 IHRGSCKNLPFMEGE
-645 DRFIFVEWNVKP
+645 DRFIFVEWDVKSG
-657 QTSFIVRLKI
+657 TSFIVRIKI

-687 INISSI
+687 INITSI

-701 ATCII
+701 ATCVII
-706 VLEVRDT
+706 MEVRDI
-713 HQLDRLS
+713 HQLDRL
-720 TRIQKISNFIST
+720 TNRIQKIPNFISI